1 MKKSMVDILANLL
14 IKAGVLLWPKKKAL
28 FLASNDVVK
37 VTRCGAC
44 RHVRETDSPDGTVWY
59 CPIHEHSVSPR
70 GYCHNS
76 E

>member
-1 MKKSMVDILANLL
+1 MKKTMIDILTELL
-14 IKAGVLLWPKKKAL
+14 IKAGITWFARKKAE
-28 FLASNDVVK
+28 FLYSQDVIK
-37 VTRCGAC
+37 VTRCEYC
-44 RHVRETDSPDGTVWY
+44 RYVRKHDTQEGVVWY